1 MLCGNICPLL
11 PWPQV
16 ELRLGYRH
24 YSINNG
30 AYSYFLF
37 LSCLSSPSL
46 FIKHHNTFITYSLNS
61 ESMHIISITF
71 KTFYQTYSI
80 GCIKGAYQIK
90 ANIISYMLKTIW
102 RKAWHWHLK
111 KAKVLSYLLTSFLSF
126 RIQHTSFSILSKH
139 LWAMTFH

>member
-24 YSINNG
+24 HSINNG
-30 AYSYFLF
+30 ACSCFLF

-46 FIKHHNTFITYSLNS
+46 FIKHHKTFITYSLNS
-61 ESMHIISITF
+61 ENMHIISITF
-71 KTFYQTYSI
+71 KTLYKTCSVR
-80 GCIKGAYQIK
+80 CIKGAYQIK
-90 ANIISYMLKTIW
+90 ANIISYTLKTIL

-111 KAKVLSYLLTSFLSF
+111 KAKVLSYLLTSIASEFNTL
-126 RIQHTSFSILSKH
+126 H
-139 LWAMTFH
+139 LAT